1 MKDPDHEAHRTGRS
15 GYYLSIIKSVNLKH
29 ERKKRPRRL
38 CAYTYRR
45 LTPVCTSAQSD
56 NMLTTK
62 NIDNRKISRED
73 QYQPAQTNRTL
84 CWLFCRRPVV
94 EVQQTGH
101 VNLSFIVF
109 NLRQKHH
116 DQTANL
122 TFQFQHT
129 ELLDSLFSRL
139 YAIRCDCNGSKW
151 KNFR

>member
-29 ERKKRPRRL
+29 ARKKRPRRL

-45 LTPVCTSAQSD
+45 HQFAHLHSPISSLTIR
-56 NMLTTK
+56 

-73 QYQPAQTNRTL
+73 QYLPAQSDRTL

-94 EVQQTGH
+94 EVEQTGH

-109 NLRQKHH
+109 NFRQKHH

-122 TFQFQHT
+122 TFQFQDT
-129 ELLDSLFSRL
+129 ELLD
-139 YAIRCDCNGSKW
+139 
-151 KNFR
+151 